1 MDDTDLLQDSLTHAL
16 ETLRAGG
23 LILYPT
29 DTVWGIGCDATDEKA
44 VARIYELKQ
53 RPDSKSLIILVADER
68 QLLKYVASP
77 HPAVYD
83 LLRQSARPTT
93 VIYEGALGLAPNA
106 TGADGSVAIRIVA
119 EPFCRA
125 LIRRLGKP
133 LVSTSANISGRP
145 TPQRFGDIEPA
156 ITRGVDYVVP
166 YRQDEDAPATP
177 SRIIRVA
184 TGGQITVIR
193 E

>member
-1 MDDTDLLQDSLTHAL
+1 MDDTDLLQDSVTHAL

-44 VARIYELKQ
+44 VARIYDLKQ

-68 QLLKYVASP
+68 QLLKHVASP
-77 HPAVYD
+77 DPAVSQ
-83 LLRQSARPTT
+83 LLRQSTRPTT

-106 TGADGSVAIRIVA
+106 AGVDGSIAIRIVR
-119 EPFCRA
+119 EVFCRT
-125 LIRRLGKP
+125 LVRRLGKP

-145 TPQRFGDIEPA
+145 TPQRFADIEA
-156 ITRGVDYVVP
+156 TVTRGVDYVVP
-166 YRQDEDAPATP
+166 YRQDNDTPAIP
-177 SRIIRVA
+177 SRIIKVGAR
-184 TGGQITVIR
+184 GQITVIR

>member
-1 MDDTDLLQDSLTHAL
+1 MDLMQNSIAHAL
-16 ETLRAGG
+16 QVLRRGG

-44 VARIYELKQ
+44 IERVYALKR
-53 RPDSKSLIILVADER
+53 RPDTKSLIILLADER

-77 HPAVYD
+77 DPAVYD
-83 LLRQSARPTT
+83 LLRESPRPTT
-93 VIYEGALGLAPNA
+93 VIYEGALGLPASA
-106 TGADGSVAIRIVA
+106 VSADGSIAIRVVT

-133 LVSTSANISGRP
+133 LVSTSANISGQP
-145 TPQRFGDIEPA
+145 TPQKFADIDTQ
-156 ITRGVDYVVP
+156 ILRGVDYVTE
-166 YRQDEDAPATP
+166 YRQDDETEATP
-177 SRIIRVA
+177 SRIIRLS
-184 TGGQITVIR
+184 GGQITIIR